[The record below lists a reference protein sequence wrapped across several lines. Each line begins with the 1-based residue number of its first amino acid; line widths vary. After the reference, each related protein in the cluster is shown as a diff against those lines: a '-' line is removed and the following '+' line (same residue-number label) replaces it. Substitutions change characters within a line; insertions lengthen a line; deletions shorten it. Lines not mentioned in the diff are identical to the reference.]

1 MGYGSRVSSTPLH
14 DAAPASHEVTANGL
28 RHHVLEWPAEGTP
41 AGGPPIV
48 LLHGFMDAAGSFDL
62 LAPRLSRAG
71 HRVLAP
77 DLRGF
82 GKTGWVGAGGYYHF
96 WDYIADLEGV
106 RAALGLDKMLLVGH
120 SMGGSVTT
128 LYCSAMPERVPAAVL
143 VEGCGPP
150 DTDPAHQPDRLRR
163 WLRDLEKIKRQDA
176 RSIESMDEARERLKS
191 NHTAI
196 PDELLATRVVH
207 LVTTNAEGGLE
218 WAFDPLHRTTS
229 PAGFQALLYKA
240 YAARIECP
248 VLYVG
253 GGPTGFHPTDEAERL
268 AVIKD
273 LEHKELD
280 GAGHM
285 IHWTRPAELAELV
298 LGFFARRA

>member
-1 MGYGSRVSSTPLH
+1 MSRTTPV
-14 DAAPASHEVTANGL
+14 SHEVRSNGL
-28 RHHVLEWPAEGTP
+28 RHHVLEWAADGG
-41 AGGPPIV
+41 AGEPLV

-62 LAPRLSRAG
+62 LAPRLAAAG
-71 HRVLAP
+71 YRVLAP

-82 GKTGWVGAGGYYHF
+82 GKTEWIGAGGYYHF
-96 WDYIADLEGV
+96 WDYIADLEGL
-106 RAALGLDKMLLVGH
+106 RAALGLDRMLLVGH

-128 LYCSAMPERVPAAVL
+128 LYASAMPERVRAAVI

-150 DTDPAHQPDRLRR
+150 DTPASVQPDRLRR

-176 RSIESMDEARERLKS
+176 RSLDSMEEALYRLKA
-191 NHTAI
+191 NHTTV
-196 PDELLATRVVH
+196 PDELLASRVAH
-207 LVTTNAEGGLE
+207 LVVAGEDGTLS

-248 VLYVG
+248 VLFVG
-253 GGPTGFHPTDEAERL
+253 GGPQGFHTEDEAERL
-268 AVIKD
+268 AAFGD
-273 LEHKELD
+273 LEHVELD

-285 IHWTRPAELAELV
+285 VHWTRPAELADLV
-298 LGFFARRA
+298 SGFFRRRARP